1 MPIFTHLY
9 VNGALIGESI
19 QVRGWEAWL
28 VLKATDSKALNHR
41 VRGGLHRKKE
51 DGAIALACP
60 NSPFTRCAC
69 ALLELALLASISFLT
84 CCYS

>member
-19 QVRGWEAWL
+19 QVSGWGASLLLEA
-28 VLKATDSKALNHR
+28 TESKVLNHR
-41 VRGGLHRKKE
+41 VRGGLRRKKE
-51 DGAIALACP
+51 DGVIALACP

-69 ALLELALLASISFLT
+69 VMLELAPLASISFPT